1 VLCAAAHAFAAC
13 TASACSVQP
22 HKHVSR
28 SFSCSANLGDTLL
41 CACREFGP
49 LFEWSM
55 GPMRAVDITDYDT
68 IRTLMAQDG
77 KVGLP
82 FWMLLFGYSL
92 YTLVNIRGHRFLL
105 RDS

>member
-1 VLCAAAHAFAAC
+1 
-13 TASACSVQP
+13 
-22 HKHVSR
+22 
-28 SFSCSANLGDTLL
+28 
-41 CACREFGP
+41 
-49 LFEWSM
+49 M